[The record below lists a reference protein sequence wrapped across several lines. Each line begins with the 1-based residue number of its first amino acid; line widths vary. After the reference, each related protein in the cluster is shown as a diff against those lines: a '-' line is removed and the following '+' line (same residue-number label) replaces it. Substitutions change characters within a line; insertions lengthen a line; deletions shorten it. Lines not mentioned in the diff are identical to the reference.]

1 MLDFEKA
8 SMNAFTLVFD
18 QFPLVNCFFL
28 LCQNVQRLIKKCA
41 APCIFNIALTFKWA
55 LHSCSALFYFVGG

>member
-18 QFPLVNCFFL
+18 QFSLVNCFFL
-28 LCQNVQRLIKKCA
+28 SCQNVQRLIQKYA
-41 APCIFNIALTFKWA
+41 APCIFNIALTFI
-55 LHSCSALFYFVGG
+55 LVQGFSILFA